1 MMASF
6 LDAATTYIG
15 QTWHVR
21 HLLLVVLAAVLALVL
36 RRVAPRLPGFVWQ
49 MLMLV
54 IVLFV
59 GSAVAAGL
67 HSHTVARPLHE
78 LAVLILGMV
87 LIRQLCLVFFRLIIV
102 RLGMRPPRI
111 LEEILI
117 LLAFVGWILV
127 RLSMAGLELGSL
139 VASTAVL
146 TAVLAFAMQDTLGN
160 ILSGLALQLDHSVH
174 IGDWIE
180 IEDVSGEVIQ
190 VQWRHT
196 AIRTV
201 FGEIV
206 VIPNSQLM
214 KLRIKLIGGPSVPYR
229 VRIVQFYADY
239 DLRPSRVMHAVNESL
254 TGSNLLGVS
263 PDFEA
268 HCRLGGFEHGLIVY
282 QVVYGLDN
290 PALGGGT
297 DGRVLHHVFTVFQRN
312 GWRLGVPGQEIL
324 LSSHRARGQQQEG
337 RIHHELTARRKM
349 LAAIDLF
356 SPLTDDEV
364 QQVAQALKT
373 TFYLKGATLTR
384 QGSIGETLFIVVS
397 GEVDVWLEEASQ
409 RHRVAV
415 VGSGEVLGEMS
426 LLTGEPRRATL
437 TASTDV
443 ECYLLDRELF
453 QHLVTNR
460 PELADAFAA
469 LLSDRNKGLSQLRD
483 DVKERSP
490 EVTPEQAA
498 LLARIRAFFGLQRR

>member
-174 IGDWIE
+174 IGDWIS
-180 IEDVSGEVIQ
+180 IDDVSGEVVQ

-196 AIRTV
+196 AIRTL
-201 FGEIV
+201 FGEMILV
-206 VIPNSQLM
+206 PNSQLM
-214 KLRIKLIGGPSVPYR
+214 KAKVVLIGGPSVPRRIR
-229 VRIVQFYADY
+229 VVLFHAPFDLQPASVIHAVEQALAQAEAPMMASSPAPTCIVQDFAQGVATYAVRYWLTDPIQQGRG
-239 DLRPSRVMHAVNESL
+239 DSLVRQHVHA
-254 TGSNLLGVS
+254 
-263 PDFEA
+263 
-268 HCRLGGFEHGLIVY
+268 
-282 QVVYGLDN
+282 
-290 PALGGGT
+290 
-297 DGRVLHHVFTVFQRN
+297 VFQRE
-312 GWRLGVPGQEIL
+312 GWQ
-324 LSSHRARGQQQEG
+324 
-337 RIHHELTARRKM
+337 
-349 LAAIDLF
+349 LAAPGMDIHMQAEPSANDRAGLPLDEERRRLDLLQATGLF
-356 SPLTDDEV
+356 TPLTDEEMRALAQGLKPV
-364 QQVAQALKT
+364 HYVAGSLLA
-373 TFYLKGATLTR
+373 R
-384 QGSIGETLFIVVS
+384 QGDVGDCLYIVAAGQTGIWVEAES
-397 GEVDVWLEEASQ
+397 GRHLIARPGPGEVV
-409 RHRVAV
+409 
-415 VGSGEVLGEMS
+415 GEMS
-426 LLTGEPRRATL
+426 LMTGEPRRATISAHSDL
-437 TASTDV
+437 D
-443 ECYLLDRELF
+443 CYVLDQSGF
-453 QHLVTNR
+453 QGILRQR
-460 PELADAFAA
+460 PELADAFAQ
-469 LLSDRNKGLSQLRD
+469 LLAARKQELTSLSEHAPVSVD
-483 DVKERSP
+483 AVEK
-490 EVTPEQAA
+490 AA
-498 LLARIRAFFGLQRR
+498 LLARIRNLFRL

>member
-1 MMASF
+1 MTDWLSLF
-6 LDAATTYIG
+6 
-15 QTWHVR
+15 WHAFSER
-21 HLLLVVLAAVLALVL
+21 WQIYYLPLLVLAVLLAVPLRRSAPRTLVFTLQTVVLFVLLIVVSAVSVSVGAGAYASPLAHAAVLV
-36 RRVAPRLPGFVWQ
+36 
-49 MLMLV
+49 
-54 IVLFV
+54 
-59 GSAVAAGL
+59 
-67 HSHTVARPLHE
+67 
-78 LAVLILGMV
+78 LGML
-87 LIRQLCLVFFRLIIV
+87 LIRLVAFSFFRLV
-102 RLGMRPPRI
+102 VPRLGVFPPRI
-111 LEEILI
+111 LEE
-117 LLAFVGWILV
+117 LLVLAAYCAWFLL
-127 RLSMAGLELGSL
+127 RLSATGVDLGSL

-229 VRIVQFYADY
+229 VRIVQFFADY
-239 DLRPSRVMHAVNESL
+239 DLRPSRVIHAVNESL
-254 TGSNLLGVS
+254 AGSNLLGVS

-324 LSSHRARGQQQEG
+324 LSSHRAREQQQEG
-337 RIHHELTARRKM
+337 RIHYELTARRKM

-364 QQVAQALKT
+364 QQVAQALQT
-373 TFYLKGATLTR
+373 TFYLKGAALTR